1 MAADKGGTVAKGLAL
16 LRALGSFPRGAT
28 AAELAALSG
37 HPFSTAYRL
46 LGSLVDT
53 GFVDYDPASKRYAV
67 GLPVFE
73 LAQRVAHAR
82 GFAGTALPV
91 LQRVTTATGES
102 SLLMVRDGDET
113 LTIHKVDGP
122 QYRSTT
128 DPGDRAPIHS
138 SAAGKAILASLPL
151 AEREAVVA
159 RIDLAQRTPSTVT
172 DRAALLEQLAGFA
185 ARGFAGQSEEHD
197 VGMNAIAVPV
207 RRADGA
213 TIGAL
218 ALAAPVFRAD
228 LAALEAH
235 VPRLREAADEL
246 ATLLPA
252 D

>member
-1 MAADKGGTVAKGLAL
+1 MAADKGGTIAKGLTL

-28 AAELAALSG
+28 AAEVAGLAG
-37 HPFSTAYRL
+37 NPFSTTYRL
-46 LGSLVDT
+46 LGTLVET
-53 GFVDYDPASKRYAV
+53 GFVDFDPDSKRYSV

-73 LAQRVAHAR
+73 LASGVAHAR

-91 LQRVTTATGES
+91 LERVTAETEES

-128 DPGDRAPIHS
+128 DPGDRAPLHS
-138 SAAGKAILASLPL
+138 SAAGKALLAQLPP
-151 AEREAVVA
+151 AERDAV
-159 RIDLAQRTPSTVT
+159 IDGLELRPRTPRTVV
-172 DRAALLEQLAGFA
+172 DPSALRAQLAGFA
-185 ARGFAGQSEEHD
+185 ARGWAGQSEEHD

-207 RRADGA
+207 LRPDGRAVA
-213 TIGAL
+213 AL

-235 VPRLREAADEL
+235 VPRLQAAAAEL
-246 ATLLPA
+246 ATILPRN
-252 D
+252 